1 MIWKIIAL
9 GEAGIIIILVTVLI
23 VDRGQNKFIPTGSGP
38 YIMVNSRTGEACFAG
53 PKTSSELRPLP
64 GFEPLPGAQEQQ
76 EPRKLPN
83 GLPYCVDMK

>member
-9 GEAGIIIILVTVLI
+9 GEAGIIIILATVLI
-23 VDRGQNKFIPTGSGP
+23 VDHSTQNRFIPTGSSP

-53 PKTSSELRPLP
+53 PKTSSDLKPLP
-64 GFEPLPGAQEQQ
+64 GLEPLPGAQ

-83 GLPYCVDMK
+83 GLPYCVDIK